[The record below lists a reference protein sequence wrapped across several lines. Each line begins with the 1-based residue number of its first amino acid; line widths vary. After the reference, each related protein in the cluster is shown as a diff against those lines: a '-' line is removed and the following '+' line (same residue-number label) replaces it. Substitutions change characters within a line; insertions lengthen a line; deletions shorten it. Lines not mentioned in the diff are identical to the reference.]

1 MASTELVPANLA
13 PGLVP
18 AGFAEIVLAAA
29 AEIED
34 PDALWDGATTAAAL
48 AQKWNGHG
56 REKRELK
63 AAQMFIEIELGQLLG
78 PNPGAGGDRKSER
91 FESNPH
97 ADLIPPGRLSE
108 LRRLFGHDKML
119 IEAVRDGKV
128 SRRALLLAVDRAEA
142 QNRPDPVLADLDI
155 RKGDFRKV
163 LAAVTGAVLILTD
176 PPYPAEYL
184 PLWSDLGEFAADKL
198 ITGGSLIAYSGP
210 SLLPDVLDRLRPHL
224 RYWWTMALIHGA
236 TQMIPGKYGSA
247 AWKPLV
253 GVVKESR
260 HSNALLADT
269 VQGGPARKTVATGD
283 DGSWAQSV
291 IPLEPIISALT
302 APGDLIVD
310 PFTGSGTTGLAAL
323 RFGRRFIGA
332 ELAGAP

>member
-78 PNPGAGGDRKSER
+78 PQLGQGTRTDLRN
-91 FESNPH
+91 FPH
-97 ADLIPPGRLSE
+97 AESLDIPPGRLSE

-155 RKGDFRKV
+155 RKGDFREV
-163 LAAVTGAVLILTD
+163 LAGVTGAVLILTD

-198 ITGGSLIAYSGP
+198 ITGGSLVAYSGQ

-224 RYWWTMALIHGA
+224 RYWWTIALIHGA
-236 TQMIPGKYGSA
+236 TQMIPGKYVSA

-253 GVVKESR
+253 WFVKESR
-260 HSNALLADT
+260 HSNAMLADT
-269 VQGGPARKTVATGD
+269 VQGGTARKTVATGD

-291 IPLEPIISALT
+291 IPLEPIVSALT

-310 PFTGSGTTGLAAL
+310 PFAGSGTTGLAAL

-332 ELAGAP
+332 EMAGVP

>member
-1 MASTELVPANLA
+1 MTGTELVPANLA

-119 IEAVRDGKV
+119 FEAVRDGKV
-128 SRRALLLAVDRAEA
+128 SRRALLLAVARAEA
-142 QNRPDPVLADLDI
+142 QNRPDPVLADLDS
-155 RKGDFRKV
+155 RKGDFPEQ
-163 LAAVTGAVLILTD
+163 LAEISETVRIL
-176 PPYPAEYL
+176 
-184 PLWSDLGEFAADKL
+184 
-198 ITGGSLIAYSGP
+198 
-210 SLLPDVLDRLRPHL
+210 LDRQETAQNLPIWPTL
-224 RYWWTMALIHGA
+224 GQLDTDYLI
-236 TQMIPGKYGSA
+236 
-247 AWKPLV
+247 
-253 GVVKESR
+253 
-260 HSNALLADT
+260 
-269 VQGGPARKTVATGD
+269 
-283 DGSWAQSV
+283 
-291 IPLEPIISALT
+291 
-302 APGDLIVD
+302 
-310 PFTGSGTTGLAAL
+310 
-323 RFGRRFIGA
+323 
-332 ELAGAP
+332 